1 MVILSTWFMND
12 PYVYPK
18 RHYIHVIMTQKIIF
32 VEDPVTLREEIIE
45 LDNVWEA
52 DQLPE
57 YARTHIVPRKLKK
70 DSVEARKK
78 KVLAPVGE
86 DAPLGS
92 DGIPDKKL
100 EAFKFSMLKTSLEH
114 EPSNILARGWVS
126 KKSDEDAEG
135 VETAKTLKTLNYVR
149 KAIEKWKEKVDQNK
163 AKRGEP
169 RTFSKKSSKSSR
181 SPKKSRY
188 F

>member
-1 MVILSTWFMND
+1 MVKGILGKNFIKIFTFSTAYNFGSYLVWNGKFW
-12 PYVYPK
+12 
-18 RHYIHVIMTQKIIF
+18 IKI
-32 VEDPVTLREEIIE
+32 
-45 LDNVWEA
+45 
-52 DQLPE
+52 
-57 YARTHIVPRKLKK
+57 
-70 DSVEARKK
+70 
-78 KVLAPVGE
+78 
-86 DAPLGS
+86 
-92 DGIPDKKL
+92 
-100 EAFKFSMLKTSLEH
+100 AFKMINEFWTKWQLWPKNVINHILQSLYNFISTLEH

-188 F
+188 